1 MPNKIMLFIV
11 MGLVTTIGIFVID
24 LVTPRGVALGVVYLG
39 MIFVGL
45 IIKQRAI
52 VISFAVLATGL
63 VFAGYFLSPSSSE
76 SATAFINLGLTLF
89 IIWLAALM
97 LIFHLSQE
105 RKYTEKLAEMANH
118 DALTNVHNRH
128 YFNQELEKEIA
139 KSRRYKIDL
148 SLLMIDIDHF
158 KKVND
163 TYGHQVGDQVLKTLA
178 SICKQVL
185 RDVDIVV
192 RFGGE
197 EFIVILPSTN
207 ISGALLTA
215 ERIRQA
221 VEAETFTYDDVNL
234 KCTVSVGVTSY
245 DNADWTDKDL
255 IKAADI
261 ALYEAKQNGR
271 NQICEFDE
279 DKTKFRM
286 ALVEPA

>member
-1 MPNKIMLFIV
+1 MPNRIIMLIAI
-11 MGLVTTIGIFVID
+11 GLAGALGIFVID
-24 LVTPRGVALGVVYLG
+24 LLTPRGVALGVVYLA

-45 IIKQRAI
+45 IIKQRLI
-52 VISFAVLATGL
+52 VISCAFLATAL
-63 VFAGYFLSPSSSE
+63 VFMGYFLSPNTTDST
-76 SATAFINLGLTLF
+76 TAFINLGLTLF

-97 LIFHLSQE
+97 LIFHLHQE
-105 RKYTEKLAEMANH
+105 KRYTERLAELANY

-163 TYGHQVGDQVLKTLA
+163 TYGHPVGDQVLKTLA
-178 SICKQVL
+178 DICKKVL

-207 ISGALLTA
+207 ISGSLLTA
-215 ERIRQA
+215 ERIRRA
-221 VEAETFTYDDVNL
+221 VEETEFQYEDISL
-234 KCTVSVGVTSY
+234 RCTVSIGVTSY
-245 DNADWTDKDL
+245 DNNEWNDKDF

-261 ALYEAKQNGR
+261 ALYEAKKNGR
-271 NQICEFDE
+271 NQVCEFDE
-279 DKTKFRM
+279 DRTEFRM
-286 ALVEPA
+286 ALAEEL